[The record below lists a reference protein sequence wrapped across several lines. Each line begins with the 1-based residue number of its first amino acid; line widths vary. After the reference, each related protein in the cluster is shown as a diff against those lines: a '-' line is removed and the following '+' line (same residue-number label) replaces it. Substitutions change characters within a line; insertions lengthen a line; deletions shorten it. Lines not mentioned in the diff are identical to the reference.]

1 MASSDSSFWKEAA
14 NSDIDSILRNYMW
27 ELVDLPPGNKPLGS
41 KWIFQR
47 KMKADGTID
56 KYKARLVVKGFKHKE
71 GLDYFDTYSPL
82 TRITSIQMLIALVA
96 VYDLEIHQIDMKTA
110 FLNGELEEEIYI
122 EQPKDF
128 VVLGKE
134 NKVLDKFK
142 YMEFGIAKTPLDV
155 SFALRKNEDES
166 DLQLEYARVLGCL
179 MYIMNCTRLDIACA
193 IAIPAL
199 SPERNFFSIIKAFAA
214 GVILS
219 TGFIHVLPDAFDKL
233 TSPYLKEL
241 PWKKFSF
248 GGFVAMVSAMGTL
261 MVDTYATSYYNKR
274 STKSGLVAQSGD
286 EVGVIHAHSHGH
298 VHSAAP
304 IMGESVSELLRYRVI
319 SQAGVDPRCSRG
331 SPEPLGKKLPYIYK
345 SIVDHVKVTE
355 VITRVS
361 QGGAKR
367 VHHFSTF
374 KSRTSRGR
382 DFRGSHGRHGTF
394 LICFR
399 LASVLFDPGSTFS
412 YAFVYFALGFDF
424 VTEPLSMLIHV
435 STLVDMVDFDA
446 ILGMNW
452 LAPSHAI
459 LNYYARTVTLAS
471 PNVPRIAWKSTLY
484 SGPKRVISYV
494 QACKLVERG
503 CLSYSAHI
511 RYTSVVSPPSL
522 DSVCVV
528 REFIDVF
535 STNLPSMPSD

>member
-14 NSDIDSILRNYMW
+14 DSDIDSILRNYMW

-71 GLDYFDTYSPL
+71 GLDYFDTYSPV

-134 NKVLDKFK
+134 NK
-142 YMEFGIAKTPLDV
+142 
-155 SFALRKNEDES
+155 
-166 DLQLEYARVLGCL
+166 
-179 MYIMNCTRLDIACA
+179 A
-193 IAIPAL
+193 ISAL

-219 TGFIHVLPDAFDKL
+219 RGFIHVLPDAFDKL

-274 STKSGLVAQSGD
+274 SMKSGLVAQSGD

-331 SPEPLGKKLPYIYK
+331 SPEPPWQKI
-345 SIVDHVKVTE
+345 
-355 VITRVS
+355 
-361 QGGAKR
+361 
-367 VHHFSTF
+367 
-374 KSRTSRGR
+374 
-382 DFRGSHGRHGTF
+382 
-394 LICFR
+394 
-399 LASVLFDPGSTFS
+399 
-412 YAFVYFALGFDF
+412 
-424 VTEPLSMLIHV
+424 
-435 STLVDMVDFDA
+435 
-446 ILGMNW
+446 
-452 LAPSHAI
+452 
-459 LNYYARTVTLAS
+459 
-471 PNVPRIAWKSTLY
+471 TLY
-484 SGPKRVISYV
+484 I
-494 QACKLVERG
+494 
-503 CLSYSAHI
+503 
-511 RYTSVVSPPSL
+511 
-522 DSVCVV
+522 
-528 REFIDVF
+528 
-535 STNLPSMPSD
+535 